1 MRDPTLI
8 PVDEMKDRKTAHI
21 KRAHDLVKIIVSWLE
36 DKKAITEDYCKEG
49 ERLLRQ
55 LDAADDYPTELAVL
69 EADKEND
76 QEYCVM

>member
-8 PVDEMKDRKTAHI
+8 PVDEMKDRKGAHI
-21 KRAHDLVKIIVSWLE
+21 KKAHDLVKFIVCWLG
-36 DKKAITEDYCKEG
+36 DKVVTEDYRKEG

-55 LDAADDYPTELAVL
+55 LDAADDYPTELAEL